1 MNDVGARYAARL
13 GRAVSV
19 ALSGSVARLTGAGAA
34 VSGLPAP
41 VGAEVRFEPTA
52 GPPVD
57 GVVTGFHHGDTFV
70 MPFADL
76 AGVRRGD
83 RVRLSRATG
92 DLAVGDALI
101 GRVLDGRGRVI
112 DGKPVPPRPYA
123 ADPHAAPP
131 SALDRPPIRER
142 FETGVRVIDS
152 LLTVGRGQRV
162 GLFAGSGVGKST
174 LLAQLARGSAADVSV
189 LVLVGERGREVREFL
204 DHDLGPGGLA
214 RSVVVV
220 ATGDEPAAVRLRAA
234 LTGTAI
240 AEHFRDTGRSV
251 LLLLDSVTRLAQAQ
265 REIGLAAGEPPAT
278 RGYPPSVFAL
288 LPRLLERSG
297 PGGSS
302 AGGSVGRS
310 GGSITAFYT
319 TLVDGDDPN
328 EPIADAVRGTLDG
341 HVWLSRALAEANHF
355 PAVDVPGSLSRLMA
369 QLAGPEHAAAAGRVR
384 SLLAAHRE
392 AEDLIRIGA
401 YQAGSSPEVDAAVRM
416 KPAIDAFLRQ
426 RPDETTPAGEAVAAL
441 MALAKSADQTAEA
454 PANAGAPG

>member
-1 MNDVGARYAARL
+1 MNDVHAMSSVGARYANRL
-13 GRAVSV
+13 QRTVSV
-19 ALSGSVARLTGAGAA
+19 GLIGSVARLTGAGAA
-34 VSGLPAP
+34 VAGLPAP
-41 VGAEVRFEPTA
+41 VGAEVRFRPTA
-52 GPPVD
+52 GARVE
-57 GVVTGFHHGDTFV
+57 GVVTGFHGAETFV

-83 RVRLSRATG
+83 RVELTRGSG
-92 DLAVGDALI
+92 DLAVGDGLL

-112 DGKPVPPRPYA
+112 DGRPAPPRPHV

-131 SALDRPPIRER
+131 AALGRPPIRTR
-142 FETGVRVIDS
+142 FDTGVRVIDG
-152 LLTVGRGQRV
+152 LLTVGRGQRI

-174 LLAQLARGSAADVSV
+174 LLAQLARGSAADVAV

-204 DHDLGPGGLA
+204 DHDLGPGGLK

-220 ATGDEPAAVRLRAA
+220 ATGDEPAAMRLRAA

-240 AEHFRDTGRSV
+240 AEHFRDRGKSV
-251 LLLLDSVTRLAQAQ
+251 LLMLDSVTRLAQAQ

-297 PGGSS
+297 PGGGTDG
-302 AGGSVGRS
+302 AGGA
-310 GGSITAFYT
+310 ITAFYT

-341 HVWLSRALAEANHF
+341 HVWLSRELAESNHF

-369 QLAGPEHAAAAGRVR
+369 ALAAPEQAAAAGKVR
-384 SLLAAHRE
+384 SLLAAYRE

-401 YQAGSSPEVDAAVRM
+401 YQAGSSAAVDAAVRL

-426 RPDETTPAGEAVAAL
+426 RPDERTEAAETIAAL
-441 MALAKSADQTAEA
+441 IALAAAADG
-454 PANAGAPG
+454 NSGGGAAS

>member
-1 MNDVGARYAARL
+1 MNAVGARYAARL

-19 ALSGSVARLTGAGAA
+19 GLTGSVARLTGAGAA
-34 VSGLPAP
+34 VVGLPAP
-41 VGAEVRFEPTA
+41 VGAEVQFSPAA
-52 GPPVD
+52 GPPVE
-57 GVVTGFHHGDTFV
+57 GVVTGFHGGDTFV

-83 RVRLSRATG
+83 RVRLTRGTG
-92 DLAVGDALI
+92 DLAVGDGLI

-112 DGKPVPPRPYA
+112 DGRPAPPRPHA
-123 ADPHAAPP
+123 VDPHAAPP
-131 SALDRPPIRER
+131 PALGRPPIRR
-142 FETGVRVIDS
+142 KFDTGVRVIDG
-152 LLTVGRGQRV
+152 LNTVGRGQRV

-174 LLAQLARGSAADVSV
+174 LLAQLARGSAADVAV
-189 LVLVGERGREVREFL
+189 LGLIGERGREVREFL
-204 DHDLGPGGLA
+204 DHDLGPNGLS

-234 LTGTAI
+234 LTATAI
-240 AEHFRDTGRSV
+240 AEHFRDAGRSV
-251 LLLLDSVTRLAQAQ
+251 LLMLDSVTRLAQAQ

-297 PGGSS
+297 PGVPSPTNPDG
-302 AGGSVGRS
+302 A
-310 GGSITAFYT
+310 GSITAFYT

-341 HVWLSRALAEANHF
+341 HVWLSRSLAEANHF

-369 QLAGPEHAAAAGRVR
+369 QLAAPEHAQAAGRVR
-384 SLLAAHRE
+384 SLLAAYRE

-401 YQAGSSPEVDAAVRM
+401 YQSGSSAEVDAAVKM

-426 RPDETTPAGEAVAAL
+426 RPDESTPAAETVSAL
-441 MALAKSADQTAEA
+441 LALAAAANGGTAQ
-454 PANAGAPG
+454 

>member
-1 MNDVGARYAARL
+1 MNVAGTRYAARL
-13 GRAVSV
+13 RRAVSV
-19 ALSGSVARLTGAGAA
+19 GLTGSVARLTGAGAVCA
-34 VSGLPAP
+34 GLPAP
-41 VGAEVRFEPTA
+41 VGAEVSFAPTA
-52 GPPVD
+52 GPAVD
-57 GVVTGFHHGDTFV
+57 GVVTGFHGGETFV

-83 RVRLSRATG
+83 RVRLVRGTG
-92 DLAVGDALI
+92 DLSVGEGLI

-112 DGKPVPPRPYA
+112 DGKPAPPRPDA
-123 ADPHAAPP
+123 ADPNAAPP
-131 SALDRPPIRER
+131 SALGRPPIRQK
-142 FETGVRVIDS
+142 FDTGVRVIDG
-152 LLTVGRGQRV
+152 LLTVGRGQRI

-174 LLAQLARGSAADVSV
+174 LLAQLARGADADVSV

-204 DHDLGPGGLA
+204 DHDLGPDGLQ

-240 AEHFRDTGRSV
+240 AEYFRDRGRSV
-251 LLLLDSVTRLAQAQ
+251 LLMLDSVTRLAQAQ

-297 PGGSS
+297 PGG
-302 AGGSVGRS
+302 AGSGSPGC
-310 GGSITAFYT
+310 ITAFYT

-341 HVWLSRALAEANHF
+341 HVWLSRSLAESNHF

-369 QLAGPEHAAAAGRVR
+369 QLAAPDHAAAAGRVR
-384 SLLAAHRE
+384 SLLASHRE

-401 YQAGSSPEVDAAVRM
+401 YQAGSSQTVDAAVRM

-426 RPDETTPAGEAVAAL
+426 RPDESTPAADAVAAL
-441 MALAKSADQTAEA
+441 LALAAAAD
-454 PANAGAPG
+454 AGAAQ